1 MREFMDLYDLI
12 NLIKTTIYFKVT
24 RSCIDLLLTN
34 QKYLFKN
41 ALAFET
47 GFSDHRL

>member
-1 MREFMDLYDLI
+1 MREFMDLHDLI

-24 RSCIDLLLTN
+24 RSCIDHLLTN

-41 ALAFET
+41 VLAFENW
-47 GFSDHRL
+47 L